1 MITEYDECRRI
12 SSKQGLQ
19 LYLMAFNHKI
29 VPISLTI
36 LSTIL
41 GLVPF
46 LYDGPE
52 EVFWFAFAMAAIS
65 GTAFSILAL
74 IIYLPYSCPWGRG
87 SQREV
92 CMIMEPG
99 MYVVMSAPTSRHSDT
114 EYRRLHRLLR
124 VGWLKYAKLISRN
137 TMPKQ
142 KISLIVL
149 MTSLLIAAACSRSD
163 VRDLTR
169 EDGTIPNDSIIKSV
183 EFLYLHDDE
192 QTMLGGI
199 SSVDSFDGKWYVLD
213 NSNRS
218 IIVMYDAEGRPL
230 NRYDRTG
237 RGPGEYAEIT
247 DCDIDPATGRIY
259 VLCGPPKIIILD
271 SELNFIQEIP
281 LTQFYH
287 RIAYDN
293 DGILLFSGYD
303 AAVDRMAGDGSVK
316 RIFETAKDAYYTDSR
331 APVFIRSGH
340 DIYFQ
345 TESSDSLYRITH
357 TGCEVAAAY
366 DYMNREEAQARHRT
380 ESLIG
385 FKAMEYVRPKVLCVT
400 RDGDNLSFI
409 YNRIVYN
416 VSMEYN
422 GEYHNFALNI
432 AGLSMPSP

>member
-1 MITEYDECRRI
+1 
-12 SSKQGLQ
+12 
-19 LYLMAFNHKI
+19 
-29 VPISLTI
+29 
-36 LSTIL
+36 
-41 GLVPF
+41 
-46 LYDGPE
+46 
-52 EVFWFAFAMAAIS
+52 
-65 GTAFSILAL
+65 
-74 IIYLPYSCPWGRG
+74 
-87 SQREV
+87 
-92 CMIMEPG
+92 
-99 MYVVMSAPTSRHSDT
+99 
-114 EYRRLHRLLR
+114 
-124 VGWLKYAKLISRN
+124 
-137 TMPKQ
+137 MPKQ

-149 MTSLLIAAACSRSD
+149 MICLIAAAACSRSD

-218 IIVMYDAEGRPL
+218 KIVMYDAEGRPL

-271 SELNFIQEIP
+271 SELNFIREIP

-303 AAVDRMAGDGSVK
+303 SAVDRMAVDGSVK

-331 APVFIRSGH
+331 APVFIRAAVT
-340 DIYFQ
+340 IYTSRPNHPTRYTVSPIRDARSQ
-345 TESSDSLYRITH
+345 PHTIT
-357 TGCEVAAAY
+357 
-366 DYMNREEAQARHRT
+366 
-380 ESLIG
+380 
-385 FKAMEYVRPKVLCVT
+385 
-400 RDGDNLSFI
+400 
-409 YNRIVYN
+409 
-416 VSMEYN
+416 
-422 GEYHNFALNI
+422 
-432 AGLSMPSP
+432 

>member
-1 MITEYDECRRI
+1 MY
-12 SSKQGLQ
+12 
-19 LYLMAFNHKI
+19 
-29 VPISLTI
+29 
-36 LSTIL
+36 
-41 GLVPF
+41 
-46 LYDGPE
+46 
-52 EVFWFAFAMAAIS
+52 
-65 GTAFSILAL
+65 
-74 IIYLPYSCPWGRG
+74 
-87 SQREV
+87 
-92 CMIMEPG
+92 MIMEPG
-99 MYVVMSAPTSRHSDT
+99 MYVVTSAPTGRHSDT
-114 EYRRLHRLLR
+114 KYRRLHRLLR
-124 VGWLKYAKLISRN
+124 AGWFKHAKLISSN

-142 KISLIVL
+142 KLSLIVL
-149 MTSLLIAAACSRSD
+149 MSSLLIAAACSRSD

-169 EDGTIPNDSIIKSV
+169 EDGTIPNDSIVKRV
-183 EFLYLHDDE
+183 EFLYLYDDE

-199 SSVDSFDGKWYVLD
+199 SSVDSFDGRWYVLD

-218 IIVMYDAEGRPL
+218 KIVMYDAEGRPL

-271 SELNFIQEIP
+271 NELNFIREIP

-316 RIFETAKDAYYTDSR
+316 RIFEKAKDAYYTDSR

-345 TESSDSLYRITH
+345 TEPSDSLYRITH
-357 TGCEVAAAY
+357 KGCEVAAAY

-385 FKAMEYVRPKVLCVT
+385 RKAMEYVRPKVLCVM

-432 AGLSMPSP
+432 AGLSNALAMTGNKLVGWIYSHNYDPDLAATIYDGVELHEIDDWDDAKRESGNPILVIHTLAKR

>member
-1 MITEYDECRRI
+1 
-12 SSKQGLQ
+12 
-19 LYLMAFNHKI
+19 
-29 VPISLTI
+29 
-36 LSTIL
+36 
-41 GLVPF
+41 
-46 LYDGPE
+46 
-52 EVFWFAFAMAAIS
+52 
-65 GTAFSILAL
+65 
-74 IIYLPYSCPWGRG
+74 
-87 SQREV
+87 
-92 CMIMEPG
+92 
-99 MYVVMSAPTSRHSDT
+99 
-114 EYRRLHRLLR
+114 
-124 VGWLKYAKLISRN
+124 
-137 TMPKQ
+137 MPKQ
-142 KISLIVL
+142 KLSLIVL

-169 EDGTIPNDSIIKSV
+169 EDGTIPNDSIVKRV
-183 EFLYLHDDE
+183 EFLYLYDDE

-199 SSVDSFDGKWYVLD
+199 SSVDSFDGRWYVLD

-218 IIVMYDAEGRPL
+218 KIVMYDAEGRPL
-230 NRYDRTG
+230 NRYARTG

-271 SELNFIQEIP
+271 NELNFIREIP

-303 AAVDRMAGDGSVK
+303 SAVDRMAVDGSVK

-345 TESSDSLYRITH
+345 TEPSDSLYRITH

-385 FKAMEYVRPKVLCVT
+385 LKAMEYVRPKVLCVT

-432 AGLSMPSP
+432 AGLSNALAMTGNKLVGWIYSHNYDPDLAATIYDGVELHEIDGWDDAKRESGNPILVIHTLAKR